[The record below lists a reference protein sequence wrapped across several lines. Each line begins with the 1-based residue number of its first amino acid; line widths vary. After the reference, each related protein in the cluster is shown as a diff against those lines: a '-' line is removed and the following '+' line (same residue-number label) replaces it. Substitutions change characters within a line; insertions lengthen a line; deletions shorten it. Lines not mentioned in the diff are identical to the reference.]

1 LLRWRA
7 RRVSRRLRG
16 GIVLCRVEKMY
27 TSLLSAGWVVLVY
40 KPDVLLSNYPRAYCL
55 YTMGKCRTFMFRV
68 VKISPCCRHTA
79 PLTGDCCS
87 ALASLTAAV
96 QNLPGRAHVKARKL
110 LAPDLII
117 TFVPASCPRPRILFP
132 ARQVCIRMRSCLHLH
147 ELPLHFPP
155 SSWTDVI
162 CHGRL

>member
-1 LLRWRA
+1 MRRWRA

-16 GIVLCRVEKMY
+16 GIVLCSVGKVCS
-27 TSLLSAGWVVLVY
+27 SLLSAGWVALVY
-40 KPDVLLSNYPRAYCL
+40 KRDVLLSNYPRAYCL
-55 YTMGKCRTFMFRV
+55 YTMWKLSMFIFRV

-87 ALASLTAAV
+87 ALGSLTAAV
-96 QNLPGRAHVKARKL
+96 QSLLGRAHVSARKL
-110 LAPDLII
+110 LTPDLTS
-117 TFVPASCPRPRILFP
+117 TFVPASCPRPRISFP
-132 ARQVCIRMRSCLHLH
+132 ARQVCIEMRSCLHLH

-162 CHGRL
+162 CHG